1 MTGMASRSPNF
12 TLAYP
17 VPHQRRRGCSS
28 ASRSAGQIMCLP
40 CLARLCPTS
49 SLRPKQRAFRSHVPQ
64 DTALQKSLLTPEPQ
78 RPEALH
84 DEKLFRSFKEGR
96 AETKGRFR
104 SKLLPEAQ
112 LFLTQQR
119 DLRLRY
125 PEQEA
130 LRLEE
135 EAKARHKIEELHKN
149 YYALQ
154 ASNVAGTTAQQTTG
168 TKSMK
173 NISRS
178 TYYSFTTTGV
188 FRP

>member
-1 MTGMASRSPNF
+1 M
-12 TLAYP
+12 
-17 VPHQRRRGCSS
+17 
-28 ASRSAGQIMCLP
+28 
-40 CLARLCPTS
+40 
-49 SLRPKQRAFRSHVPQ
+49 
-64 DTALQKSLLTPEPQ
+64 
-78 RPEALH
+78 
-84 DEKLFRSFKEGR
+84 
-96 AETKGRFR
+96 
-104 SKLLPEAQ
+104 PEAQ
-112 LFLTQQR
+112 LFLTQQK